1 MDGIILVNKEK
12 DFTSHD
18 VVSIVKKITESK
30 VGHTGTLDPNATGVL
45 PLLIGNATK
54 ISKYLINHDKEYEA
68 VIQLG
73 KKTTTAD
80 IEGEVIEEKEVPEKI
95 YIECENIL
103 KSFIGKQKQTPP
115 AYSAIKV
122 NGKKLYSYARKGIK
136 IEIEPRNIEIYNIEL
151 MNINKEEKQI
161 SFRVSCSKG
170 TYIRSLCEDIAD
182 KLGTVGY
189 MKDLKRTKVGDFEIK
204 EAITID
210 ELKEKF
216 EKNDFSDVITIENIF
231 KDMPKIE
238 LNENNIKQYLNGVK
252 ICMAE
257 YEKSKEPQKLQ
268 ELQILGDEE
277 KILKTQE
284 SKSLKD
290 GIYRIYYKN
299 EFNGIGIVKDNKLK
313 RDLVIA
319 EWGIAM

>member
-122 NGKKLYSYARKGIK
+122 NGKKLYSYAREGKK

-216 EKNDFSDVITIENIF
+216 EKSDFSDVITIENIF

-238 LNENNIKQYLNGVK
+238 LNKNNIKQYLNGVK
-252 ICMAE
+252 ICVAE

-319 EWGIAM
+319 E

>member
-122 NGKKLYSYARKGIK
+122 NGKKLYSYAREGIK

-204 EAITID
+204 EAIPID

-252 ICMAE
+252 ICVAE

-319 EWGIAM
+319 E

>member
-122 NGKKLYSYARKGIK
+122 NGKKLYSYAREGKK

-204 EAITID
+204 EAITIGK
-210 ELKEKF
+210 LKEKF

-252 ICMAE
+252 IT
-257 YEKSKEPQKLQ
+257 EKNQ
-268 ELQILGDEE
+268 
-277 KILKTQE
+277 
-284 SKSLKD
+284 D
-290 GIYRIYYKN
+290 GIYRIFYKN

-319 EWGIAM
+319 E

>member
-12 DFTSHD
+12 DYTSHD

-68 VIQLG
+68 AIQLG

-122 NGKKLYSYARKGIK
+122 NGKKLYSYAREGKK

-231 KDMPKIE
+231 KDLPKIE

-252 ICMAE
+252 IT
-257 YEKSKEPQKLQ
+257 EKNQ
-268 ELQILGDEE
+268 
-277 KILKTQE
+277 
-284 SKSLKD
+284 D
-290 GIYRIYYKN
+290 GIYRIFYKN

-319 EWGIAM
+319 E

>member
-122 NGKKLYSYARKGIK
+122 NGKKLYSYAREGIK

-216 EKNDFSDVITIENIF
+216 EKKDFSDVITIENIF

-252 ICMAE
+252 IT
-257 YEKSKEPQKLQ
+257 EKNQ
-268 ELQILGDEE
+268 
-277 KILKTQE
+277 
-284 SKSLKD
+284 D
-290 GIYRIYYKN
+290 GIYRIFYKN

-319 EWGIAM
+319 E

>member
-122 NGKKLYSYARKGIK
+122 NGKKLYSYAREGIK

-252 ICMAE
+252 IT
-257 YEKSKEPQKLQ
+257 EKNQY
-268 ELQILGDEE
+268 
-277 KILKTQE
+277 
-284 SKSLKD
+284 
-290 GIYRIYYKN
+290 GIYRIFYKN

-319 EWGIAM
+319 E

>member
-45 PLLIGNATK
+45 PMLIGNATK

-122 NGKKLYSYARKGIK
+122 NGKKLYSYAREGIK

-252 ICMAE
+252 ICVAE

-319 EWGIAM
+319 E

>member
-122 NGKKLYSYARKGIK
+122 NGKKLYSYAREGIK

-204 EAITID
+204 EAITIGK
-210 ELKEKF
+210 LKEKF

-252 ICMAE
+252 IT
-257 YEKSKEPQKLQ
+257 EKNQ
-268 ELQILGDEE
+268 
-277 KILKTQE
+277 
-284 SKSLKD
+284 D
-290 GIYRIYYKN
+290 GIYRIFYKN

-313 RDLVIA
+313 RDLVIV
-319 EWGIAM
+319 E

>member
-122 NGKKLYSYARKGIK
+122 NGKKLYSYAREGIK
-136 IEIEPRNIEIYNIEL
+136 IEVEPRNIEIYNIEL
-151 MNINKEEKQI
+151 ININKEEKQI

-216 EKNDFSDVITIENIF
+216 EKKDFSDVITIENIF

-252 ICMAE
+252 IT
-257 YEKSKEPQKLQ
+257 EKNQ
-268 ELQILGDEE
+268 
-277 KILKTQE
+277 
-284 SKSLKD
+284 D
-290 GIYRIYYKN
+290 GIYRIFYKN

-319 EWGIAM
+319 E

>member
-122 NGKKLYSYARKGIK
+122 NGKKLYSYAREGIK

-204 EAITID
+204 EAITIGK
-210 ELKEKF
+210 LKEKF

-252 ICMAE
+252 IT
-257 YEKSKEPQKLQ
+257 EKNQ
-268 ELQILGDEE
+268 
-277 KILKTQE
+277 
-284 SKSLKD
+284 D
-290 GIYRIYYKN
+290 GIYRIFYKN

-319 EWGIAM
+319 E

>member
-18 VVSIVKKITESK
+18 VVSIVKKITKSK

-80 IEGEVIEEKEVPEKI
+80 VEGEVIEEKEVPEKA
-95 YIECENIL
+95 YIEYENIL

-122 NGKKLYSYARKGIK
+122 NGKKLYSYAREGIK

-204 EAITID
+204 EAITIE

-216 EKNDFSDVITIENIF
+216 EKNNFSDMITIENIF
-231 KDMPKIE
+231 KDMPEIE
-238 LNENNIKQYLNGVK
+238 LNENNIKQYLNGAK
-252 ICMAE
+252 IVE
-257 YEKSKEPQKLQ
+257 RNQ
-268 ELQILGDEE
+268 
-277 KILKTQE
+277 
-284 SKSLKD
+284 D

-299 EFNGIGIVKDNKLK
+299 EFNGIGILKDGKLK

-319 EWGIAM
+319 E